1 MQILLSK
8 TAHARI
14 GPRLKAIAPEDVEL
28 ILVTPDGQFER
39 DGAPVPA
46 ESVDPDIAWLS
57 IDAMRDGYMPIVLQR
72 LAASTRTKWVQ
83 SFLAG
88 LDNPA
93 FKQIIAKGI
102 SLSKSSAQA
111 VSIAEYITAHAFGR
125 IVPIEAQREAQARKE
140 WTRTPFREIG
150 DTRWTMVGFGSIGY
164 EVARRIKP
172 YGVHLTVVRRDTDNR
187 GLADSVITLAEIASA
202 LPQSD
207 VVVLACSL
215 NDETRHLA
223 NDAFFGAMKKNAIL
237 INIGRGALI
246 EDAALKRG
254 LDRDQP
260 GCAVLDVFE
269 KEPLPTDSWMW
280 EHPKVHVSAHTSP
293 NGSGTV
299 GRGDELF
306 LDNLRRYL
314 AGEKVSNEATRA
326 EVGFDPMRNVGTAY
340 TLWPISNSVPS

>member
-1 MQILLSK
+1 MQILLAK

-14 GPRLKAIAPEDVEL
+14 GPRLKAIAPEDAEL
-28 ILVTPDGQFER
+28 ILIAPDGKFER
-39 DGAPVPA
+39 NGESVPA
-46 ESVDPDIAWLS
+46 ESVDPDVAWLS

-72 LAASTRTKWVQ
+72 LIASTRTKWVQ

-111 VSIAEYITAHAFGR
+111 VSIAEYITAHAFSR
-125 IVPIEAQREAQARKE
+125 IVPIDAQRTAQAKKE
-140 WTRTPFREIG
+140 WTRIPFREISQ
-150 DTRWTMVGFGSIGY
+150 TRWTMIGFGAIGH
-164 EVARRIKP
+164 EVAKRIKP

-187 GLADSVITLAEIASA
+187 GLADSVIALADITSV

-207 VVVLACSL
+207 VVVLACAL
-215 NDETRHLA
+215 NDATRHLA
-223 NDAFFGAMKKNAIL
+223 NDAFFGAMKKDSIL

-269 KEPLPTDSWMW
+269 KEPLPTDNWMW
-280 EHPKVHVSAHTSP
+280 EHPKIHISAHTSA
-293 NGSGTV
+293 NGSGTLS
-299 GRGDELF
+299 RGDELF
-306 LDNLRRYL
+306 LDNFRRYL

-326 EVGFDPMRNVGTAY
+326 EVG
-340 TLWPISNSVPS
+340 L

>member
-1 MQILLSK
+1 MQILLAK

-14 GPRLKAIAPEDVEL
+14 GPRLKAIAPEDSEL
-28 ILVTPDGQFER
+28 ILITPDGKFER
-39 DGAPVPA
+39 NGEPVPA

-57 IDAMRDGYMPIVLQR
+57 IDTMRDGYMPIVLQR
-72 LAASTRTKWVQ
+72 LTASTRTKWVQ

-125 IVPIEAQREAQARKE
+125 IVPIEAQRAAQAKKE
-140 WTRTPFREIG
+140 WTRIPFREISQ
-150 DTRWTMVGFGSIGY
+150 TRWTMIGFGAIGY
-164 EVARRIKP
+164 EVAKRLKS

-187 GLADSVITLAEIASA
+187 GLADSIITLPNVASV

-207 VVVLACSL
+207 VVVLACAL
-215 NDETRHLA
+215 NDATRHLA
-223 NDAFFGAMKKNAIL
+223 NDAFFGAMKKDSLL
-237 INIGRGALI
+237 INVGRGALI
-246 EDAALKRG
+246 EDAALKRA

-269 KEPLPTDSWMW
+269 KEPLPVDNWMW
-280 EHPKVHVSAHTSP
+280 EHPKILVSAHTSA

-326 EVGFDPMRNVGTAY
+326 EVG
-340 TLWPISNSVPS
+340 L